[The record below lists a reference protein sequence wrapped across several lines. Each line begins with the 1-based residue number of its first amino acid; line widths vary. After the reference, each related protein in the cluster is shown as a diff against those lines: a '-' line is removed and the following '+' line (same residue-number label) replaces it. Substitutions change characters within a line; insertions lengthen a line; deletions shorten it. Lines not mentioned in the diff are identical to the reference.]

1 MVSFFVGFVLG
12 GMTGVL
18 LTAVLIAGRD
28 ERND

>member
-1 MVSFFVGFVLG
+1 MISFFVGFVLG

-28 ERND
+28 DQP